1 MYARIGET
9 ANISNLLETDIVGSI
24 KAEVDDFLNL
34 RNA

>member
-34 RNA
+34 RNG